1 MLAATTWLGWLSG
14 AAAWLVWGVFA
25 AIAMVLGFGQVRR
38 ALISRPLLGW
48 IRSVLPQMSDAL
60 CQRTETPWIDSMPN
74 TGWPSDGVQ
83 E

>member
-1 MLAATTWLGWLSG
+1 MQAGPRDAR
-14 AAAWLVWGVFA
+14 
-25 AIAMVLGFGQVRR
+25 LGFMAIDMHTHFV
-38 ALISRPLLGW
+38 P
-48 IRSVLPQMSDAL
+48 PQMSDAL